1 MGNHLKVTCTLPVSH
16 ERGSDPVMP
25 VCQPPGAA
33 DTAWEDA
40 DDAESGRKSVPL
52 SFSARK

>member
-1 MGNHLKVTCTLPVSH
+1 MGNHLKVTYTLLVSH
-16 ERGSDPVMP
+16 GRGSEPVMS
-25 VCQPPGAA
+25 VCQPLGAA

-40 DDAESGRKSVPL
+40 DGGESGRKSVPL